1 MRDWL
6 SHRVAATPNATA
18 LVRAA
23 DGESWTYDDLD
34 RLVDGTAGRLAAFGI
49 DSRTTLGIHLAPQ
62 VGYVGLIHAA
72 MRLGATFVPIGHDLT
87 PREIAD
93 RAEAADV
100 DDVVCG
106 AETEATAVE
115 ALSDADVRVLS
126 VDDPDRDGVHAV
138 HDADPGPIG
147 EPTWTFA
154 DTLCLLFTS
163 GTGGRPKPV
172 EVTAGNAFFSAVAS
186 AFRLGV
192 RRDDRWLLTLPLHH
206 AGGLSPVL
214 RTVLYGTTIVLR
226 EGFDPGGAAD
236 DVDRYD
242 VTGVS
247 LVPTMLTRMLDSRGT
262 LSDSIRAVLL
272 GGAPASEQL
281 VERCEN
287 YSIPV
292 YPTYGMTETAS
303 QITTA
308 TPEEAF
314 DHPGTVGRP
323 LMWTDL
329 TVVDDDG
336 DPVETGEVGEFV
348 VAGPTVTLGYHDMPE
363 ANDAAFG
370 PFGLHTGDVGRVD
383 ADGYVHVLNRRDDR
397 IITGGE
403 NVEPGEVAAILRSHP
418 DVEDVAVVGI
428 DDETWGERVGALI
441 VPANDGSDDAEGSNR
456 DDGHNGPAEPDR
468 DDGRNDADEPT
479 HDGDELPAE
488 SDTGNEGDDRPSLDE
503 SNPTDE
509 PVSMDERD
517 LIEHA
522 RSELAAFKLPRTIAY
537 AADLP
542 RTVSGTVD
550 RSAARARLEERGE
563 PVEVPEIDFDEAGF
577 EPADPKPARDGATDA
592 EAGRNAD
599 GDDGDD
605 PDVVEGDVAVAE
617 DDGGDPDADRG
628 DPDVDGGDPIAA
640 DEGGSRSAG
649 DAIGDSDASDASED

>member
-49 DSRTTLGIHLAPQ
+49 DSGTTLGIHLAPQ

-206 AGGLSPVL
+206 AGGLSPVF

-236 DVDRYD
+236 DIDRYD

-247 LVPTMLTRMLDSRGT
+247 LVPAMLTRMLDSRGT
-262 LSDSIRAVLL
+262 LSDSLRAVLL

-329 TVVDDDG
+329 TVVDDEG

-348 VAGPTVTLGYHDMPE
+348 VDGPTVTPGYHDMPE

-383 ADGYVHVLNRRDDR
+383 ADGYAHVLNRRDDR

-403 NVEPGEVAAILRSHP
+403 NVEPGEVAAILRSHG

-441 VPANDGSDDAEGSNR
+441 VPANDGRNDAERSGP
-456 DDGHNGPAEPDR
+456 DDE
-468 DDGRNDADEPT
+468 RNDADEPT
-479 HDGDELPAE
+479 HDAEEPPAG
-488 SDTGNEGDDRPSLDE
+488 SDTEVEGDGDGSSSMDE
-503 SNPTDE
+503 PNPTDE
-509 PVSMDERD
+509 SAPMDELD

-537 AADLP
+537 AEELP

-550 RSAARARLEERGE
+550 RSAARARIEERGE
-563 PVEVPEIDFDEAGF
+563 PIEIPEIDFDEAGF
-577 EPADPKPARDGATDA
+577 EPADPEPARDGTTDS
-592 EAGRNAD
+592 ETGRDAD

-605 PDVVEGDVAVAE
+605 RDAAEGDVAVAE

-628 DPDVDGGDPIAA
+628 DPDVDDGDPIAD

-649 DAIGDSDASDASED
+649 DAIGDSDASDASEDR